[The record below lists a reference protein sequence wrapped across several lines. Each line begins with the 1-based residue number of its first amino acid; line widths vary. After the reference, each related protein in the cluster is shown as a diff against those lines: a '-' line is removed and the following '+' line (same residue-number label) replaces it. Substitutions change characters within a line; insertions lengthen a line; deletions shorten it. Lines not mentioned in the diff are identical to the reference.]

1 MQKISFF
8 HLFIDP
14 IQSVLE
20 SSHQSIIFVIYDLWK
35 ETKKKKKKLLTLNIN
50 LEEKFY
56 SQIPSENKIME
67 SPVQFQARE
76 PGQKP
81 FHQVYLS
88 SPS

>member
-35 ETKKKKKKLLTLNIN
+35 ETKKKKKKNC
-50 LEEKFY
+50 
-56 SQIPSENKIME
+56 
-67 SPVQFQARE
+67 
-76 PGQKP
+76 
-81 FHQVYLS
+81 
-88 SPS
+88 

>member
-35 ETKKKKKKLLTLNIN
+35 ETKKKKKKIVNLKYKLGREVLLTNSII
-50 LEEKFY
+50 K
-56 SQIPSENKIME
+56 
-67 SPVQFQARE
+67 
-76 PGQKP
+76 
-81 FHQVYLS
+81 
-88 SPS
+88 

>member
-1 MQKISFF
+1 MERNQK
-8 HLFIDP
+8 
-14 IQSVLE
+14 
-20 SSHQSIIFVIYDLWK
+20 K
-35 ETKKKKKKLLTLNIN
+35 NKKKNLLTLNIN